1 MKWGRKWSHP
11 GLIFSH
17 NWGHIQP
24 RQTNRFQEKADLIIS
39 ILLLQCKYEYRK
51 TSIANIPHSV
61 WLFKVSSGL
70 SSGPKNVTS
79 VCFSGFWKAEPSL
92 RFLYHLAPLS
102 VSDTTLSAVRQ
113 PLTAAVCH
121 SPLSQETLSA
131 VFVCGCRLEQKTFC
145 SFVLHIWF
153 KDDDDLCCKPT
164 AM

>member
-39 ILLLQCKYEYRK
+39 ILLLQCKYEYRT

-79 VCFSGFWKAEPSL
+79 ACFLWVLKSRA
-92 RFLYHLAPLS
+92 
-102 VSDTTLSAVRQ
+102 LSA
-113 PLTAAVCH
+113 
-121 SPLSQETLSA
+121 LSLSFSA
-131 VFVCGCRLEQKTFC
+131 VVSLWHDSISSAAATDSSRLSFPVVTGNPVCCFC
-145 SFVLHIWF
+145 VWLQTGT
-153 KDDDDLCCKPT
+153 KDFLQLC
-164 AM
+164 AAHLV